1 MSPFIE
7 TLGAVNE
14 VPIVTVAVAYDDPV
28 TYQTYILTFNQVLYF
43 KDLKVN
49 LICPNQMRNNNVTVN
64 ECPLKFL
71 PPDRRTPEMHAII
84 ANDVLIP
91 LELCGTYSAFVTRKP
106 TLAEINDPHAHNIV
120 LTSDVKW
127 DPYDDLQGD
136 DETAIRNRLDVVPYP
151 RDRAIASTQR
161 YDNNDPYTTLS
172 RTVNI
177 SAAGSGHR
185 KGTIQAAD
193 LAARWHIG
201 LEAAKRTI
209 ERTTQLAI
217 RDLTNRTAQR
227 RLKPVH
233 YQLRYRRLRCD
244 MYTDTM
250 FNRTTKSLNGNT
262 CAQVFCTNFDFITV
276 YPMRT
281 KGDAHLALG
290 RLLADYGAP
299 TKMIPDNAPELIGGE
314 FKAKLN
320 QAGVQIRPIEAF
332 TPNQNRAEAGI
343 RELKRLYRRAMRATN
358 APAVLW
364 DHCLELQAEI
374 RSHTALNIYSLEGD
388 TPYTVLTGDTPDIS
402 HLSEFAWY
410 QYVWYL
416 TPTDADFDKRKLGRY
431 LGPSHDVGDA
441 MTAKILT
448 RSAKVVSR
456 TSVFPLSIE
465 DTTSEVVTKVKQE
478 YEASIRKKLGDR
490 MQGMP
495 VEDNKEDNDADTPWH
510 QFENVEGEGNEQ
522 RIIDA
527 DELDHDAYDKYIN
540 GIVYVPKGD
549 EMVYGKVTRRK
560 RDADGNLIGKSHPNP
575 LLSTAVYS
583 VAFDN
588 GAVEAYSANIIAENL
603 YAQVDEEGKEYCCI
617 DEIVDHR
624 HDATAVQAD
633 DALTTRGQPQRTTRG
648 WQLCVR
654 WKNGETSWVELKE
667 LKSSNPI
674 ELAEYAAANKLLHV
688 PAFAWWASYTLKR
701 RDRVI
706 SANQTRYLRK
716 DQKYGLELP
725 KTVQRALEIDQEE
738 GNTKWRD
745 AVKKEMSGVSI
756 AFSYLDEGKTA
767 PPGYQYIQCHMI
779 FDIKMD
785 LTRKARLVA
794 GGHMTKPPSSLTY
807 ASVVSRES
815 VRIAFMYASL
825 NNLKILA
832 ADIGNAYLNAK
843 CREKVY
849 TTCGPEFGEYEGRVA
864 IIVRALYGLKSSG
877 AAWRAHLAE
886 VLHNDLEFTATLAD
900 PDVWYKPTVRSD
912 GTKYYMYILVY
923 TDDILAIA
931 EDPQAIMDKLDQH
944 FLLKKGSVGPPTT
957 YLGATISTYRLPDD
971 PTKDR
976 WSISS
981 DKYVKEAINNVK
993 RWVEDRGGRF
1003 HVSAK
1008 TVLSTSYRPELDVTD
1023 YCDSNDHTYYQQQV
1037 GVLRWAVELGRID
1050 ICCEVSMMAAYCA
1063 APRVGHLEA
1072 VLHIFSYLSSHGKS
1086 KLIMDDSYAKLE
1098 EAPKQD
1104 WRDFYPDAK
1113 EAIPPNMP
1121 EPLGKPVQTT
1131 AFVDADHAGDTIT
1144 RRSRTGVLIYVNRA
1158 PIIWYS
1164 KKQNSV
1170 EGATFGS
1177 EFMALKTAV
1186 EMINGLRYKLRMF
1199 GIPIEGYTLMR
1210 VDNMSV
1216 VKNASTPSS
1225 MLKKKSNSIAYHYV
1239 RENAAAD
1246 VIRVAYEPTGT
1257 NLADMLTKTQSG
1269 TVRKRLSEQVMY

>member
-1 MSPFIE
+1 
-7 TLGAVNE
+7 
-14 VPIVTVAVAYDDPV
+14 
-28 TYQTYILTFNQVLYF
+28 
-43 KDLKVN
+43 
-49 LICPNQMRNNNVTVN
+49 
-64 ECPLKFL
+64 
-71 PPDRRTPEMHAII
+71 
-84 ANDVLIP
+84 
-91 LELCGTYSAFVTRKP
+91 
-106 TLAEINDPHAHNIV
+106 
-120 LTSDVKW
+120 
-127 DPYDDLQGD
+127 
-136 DETAIRNRLDVVPYP
+136 
-151 RDRAIASTQR
+151 
-161 YDNNDPYTTLS
+161 
-172 RTVNI
+172 
-177 SAAGSGHR
+177 
-185 KGTIQAAD
+185 
-193 LAARWHIG
+193 
-201 LEAAKRTI
+201 
-209 ERTTQLAI
+209 
-217 RDLTNRTAQR
+217 
-227 RLKPVH
+227 
-233 YQLRYRRLRCD
+233 
-244 MYTDTM
+244 
-250 FNRTTKSLNGNT
+250 
-262 CAQVFCTNFDFITV
+262 
-276 YPMRT
+276 
-281 KGDAHLALG
+281 
-290 RLLADYGAP
+290 
-299 TKMIPDNAPELIGGE
+299 
-314 FKAKLN
+314 
-320 QAGVQIRPIEAF
+320 
-332 TPNQNRAEAGI
+332 
-343 RELKRLYRRAMRATN
+343 
-358 APAVLW
+358 
-364 DHCLELQAEI
+364 
-374 RSHTALNIYSLEGD
+374 
-388 TPYTVLTGDTPDIS
+388 
-402 HLSEFAWY
+402 
-410 QYVWYL
+410 
-416 TPTDADFDKRKLGRY
+416 
-431 LGPSHDVGDA
+431 
-441 MTAKILT
+441 
-448 RSAKVVSR
+448 
-456 TSVFPLSIE
+456 
-465 DTTSEVVTKVKQE
+465 
-478 YEASIRKKLGDR
+478 
-490 MQGMP
+490 
-495 VEDNKEDNDADTPWH
+495 
-510 QFENVEGEGNEQ
+510 
-522 RIIDA
+522 
-527 DELDHDAYDKYIN
+527 
-540 GIVYVPKGD
+540 
-549 EMVYGKVTRRK
+549 
-560 RDADGNLIGKSHPNP
+560 
-575 LLSTAVYS
+575 
-583 VAFDN
+583 
-588 GAVEAYSANIIAENL
+588 
-603 YAQVDEEGKEYCCI
+603 
-617 DEIVDHR
+617 
-624 HDATAVQAD
+624 
-633 DALTTRGQPQRTTRG
+633 
-648 WQLCVR
+648 
-654 WKNGETSWVELKE
+654 
-667 LKSSNPI
+667 
-674 ELAEYAAANKLLHV
+674 
-688 PAFAWWASYTLKR
+688 
-701 RDRVI
+701 
-706 SANQTRYLRK
+706 
-716 DQKYGLELP
+716 
-725 KTVQRALEIDQEE
+725 
-738 GNTKWRD
+738 
-745 AVKKEMSGVSI
+745 
-756 AFSYLDEGKTA
+756 
-767 PPGYQYIQCHMI
+767 
-779 FDIKMD
+779 MD

-957 YLGATISTYRLPDD
+957 YLGATIGTYRLPDD

-1023 YCDSNDHTYYQQQV
+1023 YCDSNDHTYYQQQI